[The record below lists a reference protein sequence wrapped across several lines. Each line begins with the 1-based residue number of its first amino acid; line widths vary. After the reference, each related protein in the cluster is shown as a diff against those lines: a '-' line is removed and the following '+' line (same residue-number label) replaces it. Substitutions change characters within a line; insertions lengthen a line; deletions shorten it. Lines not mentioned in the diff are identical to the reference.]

1 MRVAIIENMAG
12 TPHGQVGVALAEANA
27 ELDIISVYQGDALPG
42 DADEHDALVVFGGE
56 QSAIDDEKH
65 PYLPHLAALMRRF
78 TEADKPVL
86 GICLGSQLLARAH
99 GGENLLKA
107 TREFGW
113 ETIEVNEDGKRDP
126 VLSAVGDNFQ
136 VFQWHYDTFTL
147 PPDAVRL
154 ASNGAVINQAFRVGR
169 ASYGTQFHFEAN
181 TTVVDGWRRDFADSI
196 EKISPGWLA
205 GYAEQKAEN
214 GTKADEA
221 GLALARAWVKLIQTD
236 ANLPEKPQQ
245 TGVLAGA

>member
-12 TPHGQVGVALAEANA
+12 TPHGQVGVALAEINA
-27 ELDIISVYQGDALPG
+27 ELDVICVYQGDALPV
-42 DADEHDALVVFGGE
+42 DASSHDALVVFGGE
-56 QSAIDDEKH
+56 QSAIDDEKY
-65 PYLPHLAALMRRF
+65 PYLPLLAELMRHF

-113 ETIEVNEDGKRDP
+113 ESIKVNAAGRKDP
-126 VLSAVGDNFQ
+126 VLSTVGESFRI
-136 VFQWHYDTFTL
+136 FQWHYDTFTL
-147 PPDAVRL
+147 PEEAVRL
-154 ASNGAVINQAFRVGR
+154 ASNGAATNQAFRIGR

-181 TTVVDGWRRDFADSI
+181 TSVVDGWRNDFAESI

-205 GYAEQKAEN
+205 NYDNHKASN
-214 GTKADEA
+214 GAQADAA
-221 GLALARAWVKLIQTD
+221 GLALARAWVKLIVPDETTVKTKD
-236 ANLPEKPQQ
+236 
-245 TGVLAGA
+245 GLAVMAGT